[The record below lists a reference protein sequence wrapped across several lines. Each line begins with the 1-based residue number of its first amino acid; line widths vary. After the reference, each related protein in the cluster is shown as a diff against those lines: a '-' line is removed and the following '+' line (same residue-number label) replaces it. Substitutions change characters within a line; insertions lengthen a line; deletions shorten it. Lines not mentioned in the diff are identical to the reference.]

1 MPRRTVPLVALALAG
16 ALLPAAC
23 GGGDE
28 GGNRN
33 PASATRTP
41 SGTGGR
47 TDTGCRKVPSPAPKQ
62 GLRLPKPKLELS
74 PSRSYVATVSTSCG
88 DFRIALDSRRAP
100 RTTGSFAYLA
110 RKGFY
115 DRTTFHRISPGFVIQ
130 GGDPLGN
137 GRGGPGYSV
146 VEPPPK
152 DLRYTRGV
160 VAMAKTQFEPAGTS
174 GSQFFVVTADDAK
187 LPPEYALLGR
197 VSEGKAVV
205 DRIAA
210 ADIDQLTEA
219 PVDPIVIDSI
229 TIARR

>member
-1 MPRRTVPLVALALAG
+1 MPRRTVPLLAMALAG
-16 ALLPAAC
+16 ALLPSAC

-28 GGNRN
+28 GGTQN
-33 PASATRTP
+33 PTSATRTP
-41 SGTGGR
+41 SGSAGR
-47 TDTGCRKVPSPAPKQ
+47 TDAGCRKVPKPAPKQ
-62 GLRLPKPKLELS
+62 GLRLPKPKVALS
-74 PSRSYVATVSTSCG
+74 ASHSYVAIVRTSCG
-88 DFRIALDSRRAP
+88 EFRIALDSRRAP

-115 DRTTFHRISPGFVIQ
+115 DRTTFHRIAPGFVIQ

-152 DLRYTRGV
+152 RLRYTRGV

-197 VSEGKAVV
+197 VTAGQAVV

-210 ADIDQLTEA
+210 ADIDQQTEA

-229 TIARR
+229 SVARR